1 MALFV
6 HLQDTVNLIIFF
18 LFLLNV
24 VPFIILIMYLCW
36 YKVLYYTV
44 LCVWETHFSL
54 CITTNCDMHKMLII
68 KISKFKI
75 KVKVEDNTRFLVLL
89 ASGLMFLDFSF

>member
-1 MALFV
+1 
-6 HLQDTVNLIIFF
+6 
-18 LFLLNV
+18 
-24 VPFIILIMYLCW
+24 
-36 YKVLYYTV
+36 
-44 LCVWETHFSL
+44 
-54 CITTNCDMHKMLII
+54 MHKMLII

>member
-1 MALFV
+1 
-6 HLQDTVNLIIFF
+6 
-18 LFLLNV
+18 
-24 VPFIILIMYLCW
+24 MYLYQ

-44 LCVWETHFSL
+44 LCVWETHISL
-54 CITTNCDMHKMLII
+54 CITTNCDMYKILII

-89 ASGLMFLDFSF
+89 TSCLVFLDFSF